1 MSPQTDCHPQRV
13 GGRTRLGGREELDV
27 GLAEGAAD
35 QEVDREAPLP
45 LLEGGAGRPPPLRL
59 LEGEAVR

>member
-1 MSPQTDCHPQRV
+1 MSPRTDCHPQRV

-27 GLAEGAAD
+27 GLAGGAAD

-45 LLEGGAGRPPPLRL
+45 LLEG
-59 LEGEAVR
+59 EAVR